1 MSIKTLRVVDVSSPR
16 VARAPAREMRE
27 TRAFH
32 ATRATVSRA
41 RVGMRGG
48 VESMNHSRHSEP
60 ADEGMSSKEEVER
73 LLVEALAPTSVEVV
87 DVSGDCGS
95 AFDVHVTSAKFAGMN
110 RLAKHRL
117 IHDALSSVMGKIHAL
132 SVKTAKEP

>member
-1 MSIKTLRVVDVSSPR
+1 
-16 VARAPAREMRE
+16 MRE

-32 ATRATVSRA
+32 AARAATRDGASDAGA
-41 RVGMRGG
+41 RGELRGCRRQ
-48 VESMNHSRHSEP
+48 SRHFAP
-60 ADEGMSSKEEVER
+60 NVEGMSSKEEVER

-95 AFDVHVTSAKFAGMN
+95 AFDVHVVSAKFAGMN

>member
-1 MSIKTLRVVDVSSPR
+1 
-16 VARAPAREMRE
+16 
-27 TRAFH
+27 
-32 ATRATVSRA
+32 
-41 RVGMRGG
+41 MRGG
-48 VESMNHSRHSEP
+48 VESMTMHHSRHSEP